1 MKKALWLTAAFSLAF
16 TTGVFAD
23 DGLKQVT
30 AYLRPDFQL
39 IVDGKPTALKDP
51 PLIYE
56 NDSYLPV
63 RELGTLLGAGI
74 EWQEGTK
81 SIVVT
86 SKSNQAS
93 GSGGG
98 ASSPPEPVGTS
109 GGSVVPSAPSTITI
123 DKSKIPDTILLG
135 TMVRYKVTYMGKT
148 YPVLATQYRGSL
160 FLLANDLQPMGMG
173 LADVKLT
180 QDKITKDM
188 YISID
193 QMKLVWGS
201 VQPKME
207 LLDEPVVVG
216 ETNPDKLKYL
226 KSLFSYNY
234 VSGGKV
240 ATLTVQHIKAL
251 TKPDEYEFLCEYSNH
266 QFIGY
271 QIRLLRNSDGTW
283 TYSTTGTLN
292 LDNNA
297 IDDNY

>member
-1 MKKALWLTAAFSLAF
+1 MKKALWLTTAFSLAF
-16 TTGVFAD
+16 TTGVLAD
-23 DGLKQVT
+23 DGLQQVT
-30 AYLRPDFQL
+30 AYLRPDFKL
-39 IVDGKPTALKDP
+39 IVDGKAAILKDP

-56 NDSYLPV
+56 GDSYLPV
-63 RELGTLLGAGI
+63 RELGSLLGAGI

-86 SKSNQAS
+86 KQANS
-93 GSGGG
+93 TPSGGG
-98 ASSPPEPVGTS
+98 SSAQPDPSGNTGGTTVPAPP
-109 GGSVVPSAPSTITI
+109 VVSI

-135 TMVRYKVTYMGKT
+135 TMVRYKVTYMGQT
-148 YPVLATQYRGSL
+148 YPVLATQYRGVL
-160 FLLANDLQPMGMG
+160 YLLADDLQPMGISF
-173 LADVKLT
+173 ADVKLT
-180 QDKITKDM
+180 QDKITKGM

-193 QMKLVWGS
+193 QLKQVWGS

-226 KSLFSYNY
+226 KSLFNYNY

-240 ATLTVQHIKAL
+240 ATLTVYHIKAL
-251 TKPDEYEFLCEYSNH
+251 SKPDEYEFLCGYSNH

>member
-1 MKKALWLTAAFSLAF
+1 MKKALWMTAAFSLAF
-16 TTGVFAD
+16 TTGVLAD

-30 AYLRPDFQL
+30 AYLRPDFNL
-39 IVDGKPTALKDP
+39 IVDGKPAVLQDP

-63 RELGTLLGAGI
+63 RELATLLGAGI

-86 SKSNQAS
+86 NHAVAAPP
-93 GSGGG
+93 SGGG
-98 ASSPPEPVGTS
+98 MTGSP
-109 GGSVVPSAPSTITI
+109 GGSAVPPVPVITV

-135 TMVRYKVTYMGKT
+135 TMVRYKITYLGNT
-148 YPVLATQYRGSL
+148 YPVLGTQYRGNL
-160 FLLANDLQPMGMG
+160 YLLASDLQPMGINM
-173 LADVKLT
+173 ADVKLT
-180 QDKITKDM
+180 QDKITKGM

-193 QMKLVWGS
+193 QMKQVWGN
-201 VQPKME
+201 VLPNME

-226 KSLFSYNY
+226 KSLFNYNY
-234 VSGGKV
+234 VTGGKV
-240 ATLTVQHIKAL
+240 ATLTVYHIRAL
-251 TKPDEYEFLCEYSNH
+251 SKPDEYEFLCGYSNR

-271 QIRLLRNSDGTW
+271 EIRLLRNSDGTW

-292 LDNNA
+292 FDNNA
-297 IDDNY
+297 IDDNYG